1 MPATLSPHIEAL
13 LHDLR
18 GRLEALY
25 GERLHAVVLYG
36 SYARGEATP
45 DSDVDV
51 MVVLEGEVDAWA
63 EIQRMSEDAYE
74 VSSSYEELVTI
85 YPVARSEFESTQT
98 SVVSAARAE
107 GVRA

>member
-1 MPATLSPHIEAL
+1 MSTALSPHIDAL
-13 LHDLR
+13 LRDLR
-18 GRLEALY
+18 TRLEDLY
-25 GERLHAVVLYG
+25 GGRLHAVVLYG
-36 SYARGEATP
+36 YARGEATP

-51 MVVLEGEVDAWA
+51 TVVLEGEVDAWA

-98 SVVSAARAE
+98 SVVSVARAD